1 MSKKFPINF
10 KKSNN
15 NLSIKKEDKNNV
27 DELGLSTVESKE
39 KEGYSPLNDDMKMHY
54 SNINDLI
61 NKKKLDDVKKQ
72 EKEELPKEN
81 NNNDNNN
88 TNTNTNT
95 NTNFFNNNIEKTTV
109 VSLDEIDNELDKT
122 SKKEQ
127 PFFFNNNFINKEK
140 KEDKKENSNIN
151 SVIPNNINNIPLNSV
166 NNNYQ
171 KEVDYEEGNLGFIK
185 NRKVNK
191 KLLLIIGIMF
201 FVLILGLILYSML
214 KPGTL
219 NNISLSLNDIIY
231 YGENNSF
238 KVTAIG
244 KNNLRKTKY
253 TFAVNSDIVSTKNEN
268 MIGKKVNNSL
278 FAYKL
283 GSFNI
288 EVTGTYKDVSKKVN
302 KMVTVCKRLSEENI
316 PQSQIVAYFNEE
328 SNLNINLGDDICY
341 KNITFEIED
350 TSIAEINENRVIRGK
365 TKGYTSLIIKQNSN
379 TFKIDLRVVDKS
391 TVNLVERVYLE
402 NIEDS
407 IIMNVND
414 VQILKP
420 TIIPVNATDKNI
432 NYISSDEKVVSVN
445 NKGEV
450 KALNKGNAKI
460 IIKSNDGAYTNT
472 LNVTVKGTNDTE
484 IETFSPVSVTIK
496 SNNANKNIANVNN
509 LIILNAKFDRKLS
522 FVPKVNIFNKDIEMV
537 CSSTDE
543 PTCIATIKVDNNSTK
558 GKVGFIIKDYKDIN
572 NMIGNEI
579 TTTTDSSEVIVK

>member
-10 KKSNN
+10 KNGNN
-15 NLSIKKEDKNNV
+15 NLSIKKEEKNNV
-27 DELGLSTVESKE
+27 DELGLSTLKSNE
-39 KEGYSPLNDDMKMHY
+39 KEGYSPLNDDMKTHY
-54 SNINDLI
+54 ANINDLI
-61 NKKKLDDVKKQ
+61 NNKKEDIPAVSKEV
-72 EKEELPKEN
+72 KEEVGV
-81 NNNDNNN
+81 NNDIDNSNINSNND
-88 TNTNTNT
+88 
-95 NTNFFNNNIEKTTV
+95 IEKTTV
-109 VSLDEIDNELDKT
+109 VSLDEIDNELDKIN
-122 SKKEQ
+122 KKEQ
-127 PFFFNNNFINKEK
+127 PFFFNNNFMNKNKEEEK
-140 KEDKKENSNIN
+140 KEN
-151 SVIPNNINNIPLNSV
+151 NNINNTISDNVSSMPLNNA
-166 NNNYQ
+166 NNNYP
-171 KEVDYEEGNLGFIK
+171 KEVDYEEENLGFIK
-185 NRKVNK
+185 NRKINK
-191 KLLLIIGIMF
+191 KLLLTIGIIF
-201 FVLILGLILYSML
+201 LILILGLILYSML

-219 NNISLSLNDIIY
+219 NNISLSLNDIVY

-253 TFAVNSDIVSTKNEN
+253 TFTVNNDIVSMENEN

-288 EVTGTYKDVSKKVN
+288 EVIGSYKDVSKKLN
-302 KMVTVCKRLSEENI
+302 KNITVCKRLSEESI
-316 PQSQIVAYFNEE
+316 PQSQIIAYFNEE
-328 SNLNINLGDDICY
+328 SSLNINLGDDICY

-350 TSIAEINENRVIRGK
+350 TSIAEINENRVIKGK
-365 TKGYTSLIIKQNSN
+365 TKGYTSLIIKQNNN

-407 IIMNVND
+407 IVMNVND

-432 NYISSDEKVVSVN
+432 NFSSSNEKIVSVN

-450 KALNKGNAKI
+450 KALNKGSAKI
-460 IIKSNDGAYTNT
+460 IVKSNDGAYTNT
-472 LNVTVKGTNDTE
+472 LNVIVKGSNDTE
-484 IETFSPVSVTIK
+484 IETFSPISVTIK

-558 GKVGFIIKDYKDIN
+558 GKVNFVIKDYKDIN
-572 NMIGNEI
+572 DTIGNEVN
-579 TTTTDSSEVIVK
+579 TTTDSSEVIIK

>member
-10 KKSNN
+10 KKGNN
-15 NLSIKKEDKNNV
+15 NLSIKKEEKNNV
-27 DELGLSTVESKE
+27 DELGLSTLKSNE
-39 KEGYSPLNDDMKMHY
+39 KEGYSPLNDDMKTHY
-54 SNINDLI
+54 ANINDLI
-61 NKKKLDDVKKQ
+61 NNKKEDIPAVS
-72 EKEELPKEN
+72 EEVKEEVGV
-81 NNNDNNN
+81 NNDIDNSNINSNND
-88 TNTNTNT
+88 
-95 NTNFFNNNIEKTTV
+95 IDKTTV
-109 VSLDEIDNELDKT
+109 VSLDEIDNELDKIN
-122 SKKEQ
+122 KKEQ
-127 PFFFNNNFINKEK
+127 PFFFNNNFMNKNKEEEK
-140 KEDKKENSNIN
+140 KEN
-151 SVIPNNINNIPLNSV
+151 NNINNTIFDNVSSMPLNNA
-166 NNNYQ
+166 NNNYP
-171 KEVDYEEGNLGFIK
+171 KEVDYEEENLGFIK
-185 NRKVNK
+185 NRKINK
-191 KLLLIIGIMF
+191 KLLLIIGIIF
-201 FVLILGLILYSML
+201 FILILGLILYSML

-219 NNISLSLNDIIY
+219 NNISLSLNDIVY

-253 TFAVNSDIVSTKNEN
+253 TFTVNNDIVSMKNEN

-288 EVTGTYKDVSKKVN
+288 EVIGSYKDVSKKLN
-302 KMVTVCKRLSEENI
+302 KNITVCKRLSEESI
-316 PQSQIVAYFNEE
+316 PQSQIIAYFNEE
-328 SNLNINLGDDICY
+328 SSLNINLGDDICY

-350 TSIAEINENRVIRGK
+350 TSIAEINDNRVIKGK
-365 TKGYTSLIIKQNSN
+365 TKGYTSLIIKQNNN

-391 TVNLVERVYLE
+391 TANLVERVYLE

-407 IIMNVND
+407 IVMNVND

-432 NYISSDEKVVSVN
+432 NFSSSNEKIVSVN

-450 KALNKGNAKI
+450 KALNKGSAKI
-460 IIKSNDGAYTNT
+460 IVKSNDGAYTNT
-472 LNVTVKGTNDTE
+472 LNVIVKGSNDTE

-558 GKVGFIIKDYKDIN
+558 GKVNFVIKDYKDIN
-572 NMIGNEI
+572 DTIGNEVN
-579 TTTTDSSEVIVK
+579 TTTDSSEVIIK

>member
-10 KKSNN
+10 KKGNN
-15 NLSIKKEDKNNV
+15 NLSIKKEEKNNV

-61 NKKKLDDVKKQ
+61 NNKKLDDVEKQ
-72 EKEELPKEN
+72 EKEE
-81 NNNDNNN
+81 NNNDNN
-88 TNTNTNT
+88 NTNT

-191 KLLLIIGIMF
+191 KMLLIIGIMF

-238 KVTAIG
+238 KVTSVG
-244 KNNLRKTKY
+244 KNNLSKTKY
-253 TFAVNSDIVSTKNEN
+253 TFFVDSDIVSTKNEN
-268 MIGKKVNNSL
+268 MVGKKVNNSL

-288 EVTGTYKDVSKKVN
+288 EVTGTYNDVSKKAN

-391 TVNLVERVYLE
+391 TVNLVEKVY
-402 NIEDS
+402 IEDVENN
-407 IIMNVND
+407 IVMNVND
-414 VQILKP
+414 VKTLKT

-432 NYISSDEKVVSVN
+432 TFSSSDEKIISVN

-450 KALNKGNAKI
+450 KALNKGSAKI
-460 IIKSNDGAYTNT
+460 IIKSNDNAYTST
-472 LNVTVKGTNDTE
+472 LNVFVKGTNDEE
-484 IETFSPVSVTIK
+484 IEMYSPVNVSIK
-496 SNNANKNIANVNN
+496 SSNNKNVVTVDD
-509 LIILNAKFDRKLS
+509 LIILSVKFDSKLS
-522 FVPKVNIFNKDIEMV
+522 VNPKVNVLNNDIDMV
-537 CSSTDE
+537 CSTTDT
-543 PTCIATIKVDNNSTK
+543 PICVATFKIKSDSPK
-558 GKVGFIIKDYKDIN
+558 GKINFIIKDYKDVN
-572 NMIGNEI
+572 NRIGNEI
-579 TTTTDSSEVIVK
+579 KTTTDSSEVIVK

>member
-10 KKSNN
+10 KNGNN
-15 NLSIKKEDKNNV
+15 NLSIKKEEKNNV
-27 DELGLSTVESKE
+27 DELGLSTLKSNE
-39 KEGYSPLNDDMKMHY
+39 KEGYSPLNDDMKTHY
-54 SNINDLI
+54 ANINDLI
-61 NKKKLDDVKKQ
+61 NNKKEDIPAVS
-72 EKEELPKEN
+72 EEVKEEVGV
-81 NNNDNNN
+81 NNDIDNSNINSNND
-88 TNTNTNT
+88 
-95 NTNFFNNNIEKTTV
+95 IDKTTV
-109 VSLDEIDNELDKT
+109 VSLDEIDNELDKIN
-122 SKKEQ
+122 KKGQ
-127 PFFFNNNFINKEK
+127 PFFFNNNFMNKNKEEEK
-140 KEDKKENSNIN
+140 KEN
-151 SVIPNNINNIPLNSV
+151 NNINNTISDNVSSMPLNNA
-166 NNNYQ
+166 NNNYP
-171 KEVDYEEGNLGFIK
+171 KEVDYEEENLGFIK
-185 NRKVNK
+185 NRKINK
-191 KLLLIIGIMF
+191 KLLLIIGIIF
-201 FVLILGLILYSML
+201 FILILGLILYSML

-219 NNISLSLNDIIY
+219 NNISLSLNDIVY

-253 TFAVNSDIVSTKNEN
+253 TFTVNNDIVSMKNEN

-288 EVTGTYKDVSKKVN
+288 EVIGSYKDVSKKLN
-302 KMVTVCKRLSEENI
+302 KNITVCKRLSEESI
-316 PQSQIVAYFNEE
+316 PQSQIIAYFNEE
-328 SNLNINLGDDICY
+328 SSLNINLGDDICY

-350 TSIAEINENRVIRGK
+350 TSIAEINENRVIKGK
-365 TKGYTSLIIKQNSN
+365 TKGYTSLIIKQNNN

-391 TVNLVERVYLE
+391 TANLVERVYLE

-407 IIMNVND
+407 IVMNVND

-432 NYISSDEKVVSVN
+432 NFSSSNEKIVSVN

-450 KALNKGNAKI
+450 KALNKGSAKI
-460 IIKSNDGAYTNT
+460 IVKSNDGAYTNT
-472 LNVTVKGTNDTE
+472 LNVIVKGSNDTE

-558 GKVGFIIKDYKDIN
+558 GKVNFVIKDYKDIN
-572 NMIGNEI
+572 DTIGNEVN
-579 TTTTDSSEVIVK
+579 TTTDSSEVIIK

>member
-10 KKSNN
+10 KKGNN
-15 NLSIKKEDKNNV
+15 NLSIKKEEKNNV
-27 DELGLSTVESKE
+27 DELGLSTLKSNE
-39 KEGYSPLNDDMKMHY
+39 KEGYSPLNDDMKTHY
-54 SNINDLI
+54 ANINDLI
-61 NKKKLDDVKKQ
+61 NNKKEDIPAVSKEV
-72 EKEELPKEN
+72 KEEVGV
-81 NNNDNNN
+81 NNDIDNSNINSNND
-88 TNTNTNT
+88 
-95 NTNFFNNNIEKTTV
+95 IDKTTV
-109 VSLDEIDNELDKT
+109 VSLDEIDNELDKIN
-122 SKKEQ
+122 KKEQ
-127 PFFFNNNFINKEK
+127 PFFFNNNFMNKNKEEEK
-140 KEDKKENSNIN
+140 KEN
-151 SVIPNNINNIPLNSV
+151 NNINNTISDNVSSMPLNNA
-166 NNNYQ
+166 NNNYP
-171 KEVDYEEGNLGFIK
+171 KEVDYEEENLGFIK
-185 NRKVNK
+185 NRKINK
-191 KLLLIIGIMF
+191 KLLLTIGIIF
-201 FVLILGLILYSML
+201 LILILGLILYSML

-219 NNISLSLNDIIY
+219 NNISLSLNDIVY

-253 TFAVNSDIVSTKNEN
+253 TFTVNNDIVSMKNEN

-288 EVTGTYKDVSKKVN
+288 EVIGSYKDVSKKLN
-302 KMVTVCKRLSEENI
+302 KNITVCKRLSEESI
-316 PQSQIVAYFNEE
+316 PQSQIIAYFNEE
-328 SNLNINLGDDICY
+328 SSLNINLGDDICY

-350 TSIAEINENRVIRGK
+350 TSIAEINENRVIKGK
-365 TKGYTSLIIKQNSN
+365 TKGYTSLIIKQNNN

-391 TVNLVERVYLE
+391 TANLVERVYLE

-407 IIMNVND
+407 IVMNVND

-420 TIIPVNATDKNI
+420 TIIPINATDKNI
-432 NYISSDEKVVSVN
+432 NFSSSNEKIVSVN

-450 KALNKGNAKI
+450 KALNKGSAKI
-460 IIKSNDGAYTNT
+460 IVKSNDGAYTNT
-472 LNVTVKGTNDTE
+472 LNVIVKGSNDTE

-509 LIILNAKFDRKLS
+509 LIILNVKFDRKLS

-558 GKVGFIIKDYKDIN
+558 GKVNFVIKDYKDIN
-572 NMIGNEI
+572 DTIGNEVN
-579 TTTTDSSEVIVK
+579 TTTDSSEVIIK

>member
-10 KKSNN
+10 KNGNN
-15 NLSIKKEDKNNV
+15 NLSIKKEEKNNV
-27 DELGLSTVESKE
+27 DELGLSTLKSNE
-39 KEGYSPLNDDMKMHY
+39 KEGYSPLNDDMKTHY
-54 SNINDLI
+54 ANINDLI
-61 NKKKLDDVKKQ
+61 NNKKEDIPAVS
-72 EKEELPKEN
+72 EEVKEEVGV
-81 NNNDNNN
+81 NNDIDNSNINSNND
-88 TNTNTNT
+88 
-95 NTNFFNNNIEKTTV
+95 IDKTTV
-109 VSLDEIDNELDKT
+109 VSLDEIDNELDKIN
-122 SKKEQ
+122 KKEQ
-127 PFFFNNNFINKEK
+127 PFFFNNNFMNKNKEEEK
-140 KEDKKENSNIN
+140 KEN
-151 SVIPNNINNIPLNSV
+151 NNINNTISDNVSSMPLNNA
-166 NNNYQ
+166 NNNYP
-171 KEVDYEEGNLGFIK
+171 KEVDYEEENLGFIK
-185 NRKVNK
+185 NRKINK
-191 KLLLIIGIMF
+191 KLLLIIGIIF
-201 FVLILGLILYSML
+201 FILILGLILYSML

-219 NNISLSLNDIIY
+219 NNISLSLNDIVY

-253 TFAVNSDIVSTKNEN
+253 TFTVNSDIVSMKNEN

-278 FAYKL
+278 YAYKL

-288 EVTGTYKDVSKKVN
+288 EVIGSYKDVSKKLN
-302 KMVTVCKRLSEENI
+302 KNITVCKRLSEESI
-316 PQSQIVAYFNEE
+316 PQSQIIAYFNEE
-328 SNLNINLGDDICY
+328 SSLNINLGDDICY

-350 TSIAEINENRVIRGK
+350 TSIAEINENRVIKGK
-365 TKGYTSLIIKQNSN
+365 TKGYTSLIIKQNNN

-407 IIMNVND
+407 IVMNVND

-432 NYISSDEKVVSVN
+432 NFSSSNEKIVSVN

-450 KALNKGNAKI
+450 KALNKGSAKI
-460 IIKSNDGAYTNT
+460 IVKSNDGAYTNT
-472 LNVTVKGTNDTE
+472 LNVIVKGSNDTE

-509 LIILNAKFDRKLS
+509 LIILNVKFDRKLS

-558 GKVGFIIKDYKDIN
+558 GKVNFVIKDYKDIN
-572 NMIGNEI
+572 DTIGNEVN
-579 TTTTDSSEVIVK
+579 TTTDSSEVIIK

>member
-10 KKSNN
+10 KKGNN
-15 NLSIKKEDKNNV
+15 NLSIKKEEKNNV
-27 DELGLSTVESKE
+27 DELGLSTLKSNE
-39 KEGYSPLNDDMKMHY
+39 KEGYSPLNDDMKTHY
-54 SNINDLI
+54 ANINDLI
-61 NKKKLDDVKKQ
+61 NNKKEDIPAVS
-72 EKEELPKEN
+72 EEVKEEVGV
-81 NNNDNNN
+81 NNDIDNSNINSNND
-88 TNTNTNT
+88 
-95 NTNFFNNNIEKTTV
+95 IDKTTV
-109 VSLDEIDNELDKT
+109 VSLDEIDNELDKIN
-122 SKKEQ
+122 KKGQ
-127 PFFFNNNFINKEK
+127 PFFFNNNFINKNKEEEK
-140 KEDKKENSNIN
+140 KEN
-151 SVIPNNINNIPLNSV
+151 NNINNTISDNVSSMPLNNA
-166 NNNYQ
+166 NNNYP
-171 KEVDYEEGNLGFIK
+171 KEVDYEEENLGFIK
-185 NRKVNK
+185 NRKINK
-191 KLLLIIGIMF
+191 KLLLIIGIIF
-201 FVLILGLILYSML
+201 FILILGLILYSML

-219 NNISLSLNDIIY
+219 NNISLSLNDIVY

-253 TFAVNSDIVSTKNEN
+253 TFTVNNDIVSMKNEN

-288 EVTGTYKDVSKKVN
+288 EVIGSYKDVSKKLN
-302 KMVTVCKRLSEENI
+302 KNITVCKRLSEESI
-316 PQSQIVAYFNEE
+316 PQSQIIAYFNEE
-328 SNLNINLGDDICY
+328 SSLNINLGDDICY

-350 TSIAEINENRVIRGK
+350 TSIAEINENRVIKGK
-365 TKGYTSLIIKQNSN
+365 TKGYTSLIIKQNNN

-391 TVNLVERVYLE
+391 NIKFVEKIY
-402 NIEDS
+402 IEDVENN
-407 IIMNVND
+407 IVMNVND
-414 VQILKP
+414 VKTLKP

-432 NYISSDEKVVSVN
+432 NFSSSNEKIVSVN

-450 KALNKGNAKI
+450 KALNKGSAKI
-460 IIKSNDGAYTNT
+460 IVKSNDGAYTNT
-472 LNVTVKGTNDTE
+472 LNVIVKGSNDTE

-558 GKVGFIIKDYKDIN
+558 GKVNFVIKDYKDIN
-572 NMIGNEI
+572 DTIGNEVN
-579 TTTTDSSEVIVK
+579 TTTDSSEVIIK

>member
-10 KKSNN
+10 KKGNN
-15 NLSIKKEDKNNV
+15 NLSKKKEEKNNV
-27 DELGLSTVESKE
+27 DELGLSTLKSNE
-39 KEGYSPLNDDMKMHY
+39 KEGYSPLNDDMKTHY
-54 SNINDLI
+54 ANINDLI
-61 NKKKLDDVKKQ
+61 NNKKEDIPAVS
-72 EKEELPKEN
+72 EEVKEEVGV
-81 NNNDNNN
+81 NNDIDNSNINSNND
-88 TNTNTNT
+88 
-95 NTNFFNNNIEKTTV
+95 IDKTTV
-109 VSLDEIDNELDKT
+109 VSLDEIDNELDKIN
-122 SKKEQ
+122 KKEQ
-127 PFFFNNNFINKEK
+127 PFFFNNNFMNKNKEEEK
-140 KEDKKENSNIN
+140 KEN
-151 SVIPNNINNIPLNSV
+151 NNINNTISDNVSSMPLNNA
-166 NNNYQ
+166 NNNYP
-171 KEVDYEEGNLGFIK
+171 KEVDYEEENLGFIK
-185 NRKVNK
+185 NRKINK
-191 KLLLIIGIMF
+191 KLLLIIGIIF
-201 FVLILGLILYSML
+201 FILILGLILYSML

-219 NNISLSLNDIIY
+219 NNISLSLNDIVY

-253 TFAVNSDIVSTKNEN
+253 TFTVNNDIVSMKNEN

-278 FAYKL
+278 YAYKL

-288 EVTGTYKDVSKKVN
+288 EVIGSYKDVSKKLN
-302 KMVTVCKRLSEENI
+302 KNITVCKRLSEESI
-316 PQSQIVAYFNEE
+316 PQSQIIAYFNEE
-328 SNLNINLGDDICY
+328 SSLNINLGDDICY

-350 TSIAEINENRVIRGK
+350 TSIAEINENRVIKGK
-365 TKGYTSLIIKQNSN
+365 TKGYTSLIIKQNNN

-407 IIMNVND
+407 IVMNVND

-432 NYISSDEKVVSVN
+432 NFSSSNEKIVSVN

-450 KALNKGNAKI
+450 KALNKGSAKI
-460 IIKSNDGAYTNT
+460 IVKSNDGAYTNT
-472 LNVTVKGTNDTE
+472 LNVIVKGSNDTE

-558 GKVGFIIKDYKDIN
+558 GKVNFVIKDYKDIN
-572 NMIGNEI
+572 DTIGNEVN
-579 TTTTDSSEVIVK
+579 TTTDSSEVIIK

>member
-10 KKSNN
+10 KKGNN
-15 NLSIKKEDKNNV
+15 NLSIKKEEKNNV
-27 DELGLSTVESKE
+27 DELGLSTLKSNE
-39 KEGYSPLNDDMKMHY
+39 KEGYSPLNDDMKTHY
-54 SNINDLI
+54 ANINDLI
-61 NKKKLDDVKKQ
+61 NNKKEDIPAVS
-72 EKEELPKEN
+72 EEVKEEVGV
-81 NNNDNNN
+81 NNDIDNSNINSNND
-88 TNTNTNT
+88 
-95 NTNFFNNNIEKTTV
+95 IEKTTV
-109 VSLDEIDNELDKT
+109 VSLDEIDNELDKIN
-122 SKKEQ
+122 KKEQ
-127 PFFFNNNFINKEK
+127 PFFFNNNFMNKNKEEEK
-140 KEDKKENSNIN
+140 KEN
-151 SVIPNNINNIPLNSV
+151 NNINNTISDNVSSMPLNNA
-166 NNNYQ
+166 NNNYP
-171 KEVDYEEGNLGFIK
+171 KEVDYEEENLGFIK
-185 NRKVNK
+185 NRKINK
-191 KLLLIIGIMF
+191 KLLLIIGIIF
-201 FVLILGLILYSML
+201 FILILGLILYSML

-219 NNISLSLNDIIY
+219 NNISLSLNDIVY

-253 TFAVNSDIVSTKNEN
+253 TFTVNNDIVSMKNEN

-288 EVTGTYKDVSKKVN
+288 EVIGSYKDVSKKLN
-302 KMVTVCKRLSEENI
+302 KNITVCKRLIEESI
-316 PQSQIVAYFNEE
+316 PQSQIIAYFNEE
-328 SNLNINLGDDICY
+328 SSLNINLGDDICY

-350 TSIAEINENRVIRGK
+350 TSIAEINENRVIKGK
-365 TKGYTSLIIKQNSN
+365 TKGYTSLIIKQNNN

-407 IIMNVND
+407 IVMNVND

-432 NYISSDEKVVSVN
+432 NFSSSNEKIVSVN

-450 KALNKGNAKI
+450 KALNKGSAKI
-460 IIKSNDGAYTNT
+460 IVKSNDGAYTNT
-472 LNVTVKGTNDTE
+472 LNVIVKGSNDTE

-496 SNNANKNIANVNN
+496 SNNVNKNIANVNN

-558 GKVGFIIKDYKDIN
+558 GKVNFVIKDYKDIN
-572 NMIGNEI
+572 DTIGNEVN
-579 TTTTDSSEVIVK
+579 TTTDSSEVIIK

>member
-10 KKSNN
+10 KKGNN
-15 NLSIKKEDKNNV
+15 NLSIKKEEKNNV
-27 DELGLSTVESKE
+27 DELGLSTLKSNE
-39 KEGYSPLNDDMKMHY
+39 KEGYSPLNDDMKTHY
-54 SNINDLI
+54 ANINDLI
-61 NKKKLDDVKKQ
+61 NNKKEDIPAVS
-72 EKEELPKEN
+72 EEVKEEVGV
-81 NNNDNNN
+81 NNDIDNSNINSNND
-88 TNTNTNT
+88 
-95 NTNFFNNNIEKTTV
+95 IEKTTV
-109 VSLDEIDNELDKT
+109 VSLDEIDNELDKIN
-122 SKKEQ
+122 KKEQ
-127 PFFFNNNFINKEK
+127 PFFFNNNFMNKNKEEEK
-140 KEDKKENSNIN
+140 KEN
-151 SVIPNNINNIPLNSV
+151 NNINNTISDNVSSMPLNNA
-166 NNNYQ
+166 NNNYP
-171 KEVDYEEGNLGFIK
+171 KEVDYEEENLGFIK
-185 NRKVNK
+185 NRKINK
-191 KLLLIIGIMF
+191 KLLLIIGIIF
-201 FVLILGLILYSML
+201 LILILGLILYSML

-219 NNISLSLNDIIY
+219 NNISLSLNDIVY

-253 TFAVNSDIVSTKNEN
+253 TFTVNNDIVSMKNEN

-288 EVTGTYKDVSKKVN
+288 EVIGSYKDVSKKLN
-302 KMVTVCKRLSEENI
+302 KNITVCKRLSEESI
-316 PQSQIVAYFNEE
+316 PQSQIIAYFNEE
-328 SNLNINLGDDICY
+328 SSLNINLGDDICY

-350 TSIAEINENRVIRGK
+350 TSIAEINENRVIKGK
-365 TKGYTSLIIKQNSN
+365 TKGYTSLIIKQNNN

-407 IIMNVND
+407 IVMNVND

-432 NYISSDEKVVSVN
+432 NFSSSNEKIVSVN

-450 KALNKGNAKI
+450 KALNKGSAKI
-460 IIKSNDGAYTNT
+460 IVKSNDGAYTNT

-558 GKVGFIIKDYKDIN
+558 GKVGFVIKDYKDIN
-572 NMIGNEI
+572 NMIGNEVN
-579 TTTTDSSEVIVK
+579 TTTDNSEVIIK

>member
-10 KKSNN
+10 KKGNN
-15 NLSIKKEDKNNV
+15 NLSIKKEEKNNV
-27 DELGLSTVESKE
+27 DELGLSTLKSNE
-39 KEGYSPLNDDMKMHY
+39 KEGYSPLNDDMKTHY
-54 SNINDLI
+54 ANINDLI
-61 NKKKLDDVKKQ
+61 NNKKEDIPAVS
-72 EKEELPKEN
+72 EEVKEEVGV
-81 NNNDNNN
+81 NNDIDNSNINSNND
-88 TNTNTNT
+88 
-95 NTNFFNNNIEKTTV
+95 IDKTTV
-109 VSLDEIDNELDKT
+109 VSLDEIDNELDKIN
-122 SKKEQ
+122 KKEQ
-127 PFFFNNNFINKEK
+127 PFFFNNNFMNKNKEEEK
-140 KEDKKENSNIN
+140 KEN
-151 SVIPNNINNIPLNSV
+151 NNINNTISDNVSSMPLNNA
-166 NNNYQ
+166 NNNYP
-171 KEVDYEEGNLGFIK
+171 KEVDYEEENLGFIK
-185 NRKVNK
+185 NRKINK
-191 KLLLIIGIMF
+191 KLLLIIGIIF
-201 FVLILGLILYSML
+201 FILILGLILYSML

-219 NNISLSLNDIIY
+219 NNISMSLDDIIY

-253 TFAVNSDIVSTKNEN
+253 TFTVNSDIVSIKNES
-268 MIGKKVNNSL
+268 MVGKKVNNSIY
-278 FAYKL
+278 AYKL

-288 EVTGTYKDVSKKVN
+288 EVTGSYKDVNKKLN
-302 KMVTVCKRLSEENI
+302 KNITVCKRLSEENL
-316 PQSQIVAYFNEE
+316 PQKQVIAYFNEE
-328 SNLNINLGDDICY
+328 SSLNINLGDDICY

-350 TSIAEINENRVIRGK
+350 TSIAEINENRVIKGK
-365 TKGYTSLIIKQNSN
+365 TKGYTSLIIKQNNN

-407 IIMNVND
+407 IVMNVND

-432 NYISSDEKVVSVN
+432 NFSSSNEKIVSVN

-450 KALNKGNAKI
+450 KALNKGSAKI
-460 IIKSNDGAYTNT
+460 IVKSNDGAYTNT
-472 LNVTVKGTNDTE
+472 LNVIVKGSNDTE

-558 GKVGFIIKDYKDIN
+558 GKVNFVIKDYKDIN
-572 NMIGNEI
+572 DTIGNEVK
-579 TTTTDSSEVIVK
+579 TTTDSSEVIVK

>member
-10 KKSNN
+10 KNGNN
-15 NLSIKKEDKNNV
+15 NLSIKKEEKNNV
-27 DELGLSTVESKE
+27 DELGLSTLKSNE
-39 KEGYSPLNDDMKMHY
+39 KEGYSPLNDDMKTHY
-54 SNINDLI
+54 ANINDLI
-61 NKKKLDDVKKQ
+61 NNKKEDIPAVS
-72 EKEELPKEN
+72 EEVKEEVGV
-81 NNNDNNN
+81 NNDIDNSNINSNND
-88 TNTNTNT
+88 
-95 NTNFFNNNIEKTTV
+95 IDKTTV
-109 VSLDEIDNELDKT
+109 VSLDEIDNELDKIN
-122 SKKEQ
+122 KKEQ
-127 PFFFNNNFINKEK
+127 PFFFNNNFMNKNKEEEK
-140 KEDKKENSNIN
+140 KEN
-151 SVIPNNINNIPLNSV
+151 NNINNTISDNVSSMPLNNA
-166 NNNYQ
+166 NNNYP
-171 KEVDYEEGNLGFIK
+171 KEVDYEEENLGFIK
-185 NRKVNK
+185 NRKINK
-191 KLLLIIGIMF
+191 KLLLIIGIIF
-201 FVLILGLILYSML
+201 FILILGLILYSML

-219 NNISLSLNDIIY
+219 NNISLSLNDIVY

-253 TFAVNSDIVSTKNEN
+253 MFTVNNDIVSMKNEN

-288 EVTGTYKDVSKKVN
+288 EVIGSYKDVSKKLN
-302 KMVTVCKRLSEENI
+302 KNITVCKRLSEESI
-316 PQSQIVAYFNEE
+316 PQSQIIAYFNEE
-328 SNLNINLGDDICY
+328 SSLNINLGDDICY

-350 TSIAEINENRVIRGK
+350 TSIAEINDNRVIKGK
-365 TKGYTSLIIKQNSN
+365 TKGYTSLIIKQNNN

-391 TVNLVERVYLE
+391 TANLVERVYLE

-407 IIMNVND
+407 IVMNVND

-432 NYISSDEKVVSVN
+432 NFSSSNEKIVSVN

-450 KALNKGNAKI
+450 KALNKGSAKI
-460 IIKSNDGAYTNT
+460 IVKSNDGAYTNT
-472 LNVTVKGTNDTE
+472 LNVIVKGSNDTE

-558 GKVGFIIKDYKDIN
+558 GKVNFVIKDYKDIN
-572 NMIGNEI
+572 DTIGNEVN
-579 TTTTDSSEVIVK
+579 TTTDSSEVIIK

>member
-10 KKSNN
+10 KNGNN
-15 NLSIKKEDKNNV
+15 NLSIKKEEKNNV
-27 DELGLSTVESKE
+27 DELGLSTLKSNE
-39 KEGYSPLNDDMKMHY
+39 KEGYSPLNDDMKSHY
-54 SNINDLI
+54 ANINDLI
-61 NKKKLDDVKKQ
+61 NNKKEDIPAVS
-72 EKEELPKEN
+72 EEVKEEVGV
-81 NNNDNNN
+81 NNDIDNSNINSNND
-88 TNTNTNT
+88 
-95 NTNFFNNNIEKTTV
+95 IDKTTV
-109 VSLDEIDNELDKT
+109 VSLDEIDNELDKIN
-122 SKKEQ
+122 KKGQ
-127 PFFFNNNFINKEK
+127 PFFFNNNFINKNKEEEK
-140 KEDKKENSNIN
+140 KEN
-151 SVIPNNINNIPLNSV
+151 NNINNTISDNVSSMPLNNA
-166 NNNYQ
+166 NNNYP
-171 KEVDYEEGNLGFIK
+171 KEVDYEEENLGFIK
-185 NRKVNK
+185 NRKINK
-191 KLLLIIGIMF
+191 KLLLIIGIIF
-201 FVLILGLILYSML
+201 FILILGLILYSML

-219 NNISLSLNDIIY
+219 NNISLSLNDIVY

-253 TFAVNSDIVSTKNEN
+253 TFTVNNDIVSMKNEN

-288 EVTGTYKDVSKKVN
+288 EVIGSYKDVSKKLN
-302 KMVTVCKRLSEENI
+302 KNITVCKRLSEESI
-316 PQSQIVAYFNEE
+316 PQSQIIAYFNEE
-328 SNLNINLGDDICY
+328 SSLNINLGDDICY

-350 TSIAEINENRVIRGK
+350 TSIAEINENRVIKGK
-365 TKGYTSLIIKQNSN
+365 TKGYTSLIIKQNNN

-407 IIMNVND
+407 IVMNVND

-432 NYISSDEKVVSVN
+432 NFSSSNEKIVSVN

-450 KALNKGNAKI
+450 KALNKGSAKI
-460 IIKSNDGAYTNT
+460 IVKSNDGAYTNT
-472 LNVTVKGTNDTE
+472 LNVIVKGSNDTE

-558 GKVGFIIKDYKDIN
+558 GKVNFVIKDYKDIN
-572 NMIGNEI
+572 DTIGNEVN
-579 TTTTDSSEVIVK
+579 TTTDSSEVIIK

>member
-10 KKSNN
+10 KKGNN
-15 NLSIKKEDKNNV
+15 NLSIKKEEKNNV
-27 DELGLSTVESKE
+27 DELGLSTLKSNE
-39 KEGYSPLNDDMKMHY
+39 KEGYSPLNDDMKTHY
-54 SNINDLI
+54 ANINDLI
-61 NKKKLDDVKKQ
+61 NNKKEDIPAVS
-72 EKEELPKEN
+72 EEVKEEVGV
-81 NNNDNNN
+81 NNDIDNSNINSNND
-88 TNTNTNT
+88 
-95 NTNFFNNNIEKTTV
+95 IEKTTV
-109 VSLDEIDNELDKT
+109 VSLDEIDNELDKIN
-122 SKKEQ
+122 KKEQ
-127 PFFFNNNFINKEK
+127 PFFFNNNFMNKNKEEEK
-140 KEDKKENSNIN
+140 KEN
-151 SVIPNNINNIPLNSV
+151 NNINNTISDNVSSMPLNNA
-166 NNNYQ
+166 NNNYP
-171 KEVDYEEGNLGFIK
+171 KEVDYEEENLGFIK
-185 NRKVNK
+185 NRKINK
-191 KLLLIIGIMF
+191 KLLLIIGIIF
-201 FVLILGLILYSML
+201 FILILGLILYSML

-219 NNISLSLNDIIY
+219 NNISLSLNDIVY

-253 TFAVNSDIVSTKNEN
+253 TFTVNNDIVSMKNEN

-288 EVTGTYKDVSKKVN
+288 EVIGSYKDVSKKLN
-302 KMVTVCKRLSEENI
+302 KNITVCKRLSEESI
-316 PQSQIVAYFNEE
+316 PQSQIIAYFNEE
-328 SNLNINLGDDICY
+328 SSLNINLGDDICY

-350 TSIAEINENRVIRGK
+350 TSIAEINENRVIKGK
-365 TKGYTSLIIKQNSN
+365 TKGYTSLIIKQNNN

-407 IIMNVND
+407 IVMNVND

-432 NYISSDEKVVSVN
+432 NFSSSNEKIVSVN

-450 KALNKGNAKI
+450 KALNKGSAKI
-460 IIKSNDGAYTNT
+460 IVKSNDGAYTNT
-472 LNVTVKGTNDTE
+472 LNVIVKGSNDTE

-558 GKVGFIIKDYKDIN
+558 GKVNFVIKDYKDIN
-572 NMIGNEI
+572 DTIGNEVK
-579 TTTTDSSEVIVK
+579 TTTDSSEVIVK

>member
-15 NLSIKKEDKNNV
+15 NLSIKKEEKNNV

-61 NKKKLDDVKKQ
+61 NNKKLDDVEKQ
-72 EKEELPKEN
+72 EKEE
-81 NNNDNNN
+81 NNNDNN
-88 TNTNTNT
+88 NT

-109 VSLDEIDNELDKT
+109 VSLDEIDNKLDKT

-191 KLLLIIGIMF
+191 KMLLIIGIMF

-238 KVTAIG
+238 KVTSVG
-244 KNNLRKTKY
+244 KNNLSKTKY
-253 TFAVNSDIVSTKNEN
+253 TFFVDSDIVSTKNEN
-268 MIGKKVNNSL
+268 MVGKKVNNSL

-288 EVTGTYKDVSKKVN
+288 EVTGTYNDVSKKAN
-302 KMVTVCKRLSEENI
+302 KMVTVCKRLSEENL
-316 PQSQIVAYFNEE
+316 PQEQVIAYFNGE
-328 SNLNINLGDDICY
+328 SKLNIDLGEDICY

-350 TSIAEINENRVIRGK
+350 KSIAEIDENRVLKGK
-365 TKGYTSLIIKQNSN
+365 TKGYTSLIIKQNN
-379 TFKIDLRVVDKS
+379 NVFKKEVRVVDKS
-391 TVNLVERVYLE
+391 NANLVEKVY
-402 NIEDS
+402 IEDVENN
-407 IIMNVND
+407 IVMNVND
-414 VQILKP
+414 VKTLKT

-432 NYISSDEKVVSVN
+432 NFSSSDEKIISVN
-445 NKGEV
+445 NKGKV
-450 KALNKGNAKI
+450 KALNKGSAKI
-460 IIKSNDGAYTNT
+460 IIKSNDNAYTST
-472 LNVTVKGTNDTE
+472 LNVFVKGTNDEE
-484 IETFSPVSVTIK
+484 IEMYSPVNVSIK
-496 SNNANKNIANVNN
+496 SSNNKNVVTVDD
-509 LIILNAKFDRKLS
+509 LIILSVKFDSKLS
-522 FVPKVNIFNKDIEMV
+522 VNPKVNVLNNDIDMV
-537 CSSTDE
+537 CSTTDT
-543 PTCIATIKVDNNSTK
+543 PICVATFKIKSDSPK
-558 GKVGFIIKDYKDIN
+558 GKINFIIKDYKDVN
-572 NMIGNEI
+572 NRIGNEI
-579 TTTTDSSEVIVK
+579 KTTTDSSEVIVK

>member
-10 KKSNN
+10 KNGNN
-15 NLSIKKEDKNNV
+15 NLSIKKEEKNNV
-27 DELGLSTVESKE
+27 DELGLSTLKSNE
-39 KEGYSPLNDDMKMHY
+39 KEGYSPLNDDMKTHY
-54 SNINDLI
+54 ANINDLI
-61 NKKKLDDVKKQ
+61 NNKKEDIPAVS
-72 EKEELPKEN
+72 EEVKEEVGV
-81 NNNDNNN
+81 NNDIDNSNINSNND
-88 TNTNTNT
+88 
-95 NTNFFNNNIEKTTV
+95 IDKTTV
-109 VSLDEIDNELDKT
+109 VSLDEIDNELDKIN
-122 SKKEQ
+122 KKGQ
-127 PFFFNNNFINKEK
+127 PFFFNNNFINKNKEEEK
-140 KEDKKENSNIN
+140 KEN
-151 SVIPNNINNIPLNSV
+151 NNINNTISDNVSSMPLNNA
-166 NNNYQ
+166 NNNYP
-171 KEVDYEEGNLGFIK
+171 KEVDYEEENLGFIK
-185 NRKVNK
+185 NRKINK
-191 KLLLIIGIMF
+191 KLLLIIGIIF
-201 FVLILGLILYSML
+201 FILILGLILYSML

-219 NNISLSLNDIIY
+219 NNISLSLNDIVY

-238 KVTAIG
+238 KVIAIG

-253 TFAVNSDIVSTKNEN
+253 TFTVNNDIVSMKNEN

-278 FAYKL
+278 YAYKL

-288 EVTGTYKDVSKKVN
+288 EVIGSYKDVSKKLN
-302 KMVTVCKRLSEENI
+302 KNITVCKRLSEESI
-316 PQSQIVAYFNEE
+316 PQSQIIAYFNEE
-328 SNLNINLGDDICY
+328 SSLNINLGDDICY

-350 TSIAEINENRVIRGK
+350 TSIAEINENRVIKGK
-365 TKGYTSLIIKQNSN
+365 TKGYTSLIIKQNNN

-407 IIMNVND
+407 IVMNVND

-432 NYISSDEKVVSVN
+432 NFSSSNEKIVSVN

-450 KALNKGNAKI
+450 KALNKGSAKI
-460 IIKSNDGAYTNT
+460 IVKSNDGAYTNT
-472 LNVTVKGTNDTE
+472 LNVIVKGSNDTE

-558 GKVGFIIKDYKDIN
+558 GKVNFVIKDYKDIN
-572 NMIGNEI
+572 DTIGNEVN
-579 TTTTDSSEVIVK
+579 TTTDSSEVIIK

>member
-10 KKSNN
+10 KKGNN
-15 NLSIKKEDKNNV
+15 NLSIKKEEKNNV
-27 DELGLSTVESKE
+27 DELGFSTLKSNE
-39 KEGYSPLNDDMKMHY
+39 KEGYSPLNDDMKTHY
-54 SNINDLI
+54 ANINDLI
-61 NKKKLDDVKKQ
+61 NNKKEDIPAVS
-72 EKEELPKEN
+72 EEVKEEVGF
-81 NNNDNNN
+81 NNDIDNSNINSNND
-88 TNTNTNT
+88 
-95 NTNFFNNNIEKTTV
+95 IDKTTV
-109 VSLDEIDNELDKT
+109 VSLDEIDNELDKIN
-122 SKKEQ
+122 KKEQ
-127 PFFFNNNFINKEK
+127 PFFFNNNFMNKNKEEEK
-140 KEDKKENSNIN
+140 KEN
-151 SVIPNNINNIPLNSV
+151 NNINNTISDNVSSMPLNNA
-166 NNNYQ
+166 NNNYP
-171 KEVDYEEGNLGFIK
+171 KEVDYEEENLGFIK
-185 NRKVNK
+185 NRKINK
-191 KLLLIIGIMF
+191 KLLLIIGIIF
-201 FVLILGLILYSML
+201 FILILGLILYSML

-219 NNISLSLNDIIY
+219 NNISLSLNDIVY

-253 TFAVNSDIVSTKNEN
+253 TFTVNNDIVSMKNEN

-288 EVTGTYKDVSKKVN
+288 EVIGSYKDVSKKLN
-302 KMVTVCKRLSEENI
+302 KNITVCKRLSEESI
-316 PQSQIVAYFNEE
+316 PQSQIIAYFNEE
-328 SNLNINLGDDICY
+328 SSLNINLGDDICY

-350 TSIAEINENRVIRGK
+350 TSIAEINDNRVIKGK
-365 TKGYTSLIIKQNSN
+365 TKGYTSLIIKQNNN

-391 TVNLVERVYLE
+391 TANLVERVYLE

-407 IIMNVND
+407 IVMNVND

-432 NYISSDEKVVSVN
+432 NFSSSNEKIVSVN

-450 KALNKGNAKI
+450 KALNKGSAKI
-460 IIKSNDGAYTNT
+460 IVKSNDGAYTNT
-472 LNVTVKGTNDTE
+472 LNVIVKGSNDTE

-558 GKVGFIIKDYKDIN
+558 GKVNFVIKDYKDIN
-572 NMIGNEI
+572 DTIGNEVN
-579 TTTTDSSEVIVK
+579 TTTDSSEVIIK

>member
-10 KKSNN
+10 KKGNN
-15 NLSIKKEDKNNV
+15 NLSIKKEEKNNV
-27 DELGLSTVESKE
+27 DELGLSTLKSNE
-39 KEGYSPLNDDMKMHY
+39 KEGYSPLNDDMKTHY
-54 SNINDLI
+54 ANINDLI
-61 NKKKLDDVKKQ
+61 NNKKEDIPAVS
-72 EKEELPKEN
+72 EEVKEEVGV
-81 NNNDNNN
+81 NNDIDNSNINSNND
-88 TNTNTNT
+88 
-95 NTNFFNNNIEKTTV
+95 IDKTTV
-109 VSLDEIDNELDKT
+109 VSLDEIDNELDKIN
-122 SKKEQ
+122 KKEQ
-127 PFFFNNNFINKEK
+127 PFFFNNNFMNKNKEEEK
-140 KEDKKENSNIN
+140 KEN
-151 SVIPNNINNIPLNSV
+151 NNINNTISDNVSSMPLNNA
-166 NNNYQ
+166 NNNYP
-171 KEVDYEEGNLGFIK
+171 KEVDYEEENLGFIK
-185 NRKVNK
+185 NRKINK
-191 KLLLIIGIMF
+191 KLLLIIGIIF
-201 FVLILGLILYSML
+201 FILILGLILYSML

-219 NNISLSLNDIIY
+219 NNISLSLNDIVY

-253 TFAVNSDIVSTKNEN
+253 TFTVNNDIVSMKNEN

-288 EVTGTYKDVSKKVN
+288 EVIGSYKDVSKKLN
-302 KMVTVCKRLSEENI
+302 KNITVCKRLSEESI
-316 PQSQIVAYFNEE
+316 PQSQIIAYFNEE
-328 SNLNINLGDDICY
+328 SSLNINLGDDICY

-350 TSIAEINENRVIRGK
+350 TSIAEINENRVIKGK
-365 TKGYTSLIIKQNSN
+365 TKGYTSLIIKQNNN

-391 TVNLVERVYLE
+391 TANLVERVYLE

-407 IIMNVND
+407 IVMNVND

-432 NYISSDEKVVSVN
+432 NFSSSNEKIVSVN

-450 KALNKGNAKI
+450 KALNKGSAKI
-460 IIKSNDGAYTNT
+460 IVKSNDGAYTNT
-472 LNVTVKGTNDTE
+472 LNVIVKGSNDTE

-558 GKVGFIIKDYKDIN
+558 GKVNFVIKDYKDIN
-572 NMIGNEI
+572 DTIGNEVN
-579 TTTTDSSEVIVK
+579 TTTDSSEVIIK

>member
-10 KKSNN
+10 KKGNN
-15 NLSIKKEDKNNV
+15 NLSIKKEEKNNV
-27 DELGLSTVESKE
+27 DELGLSTLKSNE
-39 KEGYSPLNDDMKMHY
+39 KEGYSPLNDDMKTHY
-54 SNINDLI
+54 ANINDLI
-61 NKKKLDDVKKQ
+61 NNKKEDIPAVS
-72 EKEELPKEN
+72 EEVKEEVGV
-81 NNNDNNN
+81 NNDIDNSNINSNND
-88 TNTNTNT
+88 
-95 NTNFFNNNIEKTTV
+95 IDKTTV
-109 VSLDEIDNELDKT
+109 VSLDEIDNELDKIN
-122 SKKEQ
+122 KKGQ
-127 PFFFNNNFINKEK
+127 PFFFNNNFINKNKEEEK
-140 KEDKKENSNIN
+140 KEN
-151 SVIPNNINNIPLNSV
+151 NNINNTISDNVSSMPLNNA
-166 NNNYQ
+166 NNNYP
-171 KEVDYEEGNLGFIK
+171 KEVDYEEENLGFIK
-185 NRKVNK
+185 NRKINK
-191 KLLLIIGIMF
+191 KLLLIIGIIF
-201 FVLILGLILYSML
+201 FILILGLILYSML

-219 NNISLSLNDIIY
+219 NNISLSLNDIVY

-253 TFAVNSDIVSTKNEN
+253 TFTVNNDIVSMKNEN

-288 EVTGTYKDVSKKVN
+288 EVIGSYKDVSKKLN
-302 KMVTVCKRLSEENI
+302 KNITVCKRLSEESI
-316 PQSQIVAYFNEE
+316 PQSQIIAYFNEE
-328 SNLNINLGDDICY
+328 SSLNINLGDDICY

-350 TSIAEINENRVIRGK
+350 TSIAEINENRVIKGK
-365 TKGYTSLIIKQNSN
+365 TKGYTSLIIKQNNN

-391 TVNLVERVYLE
+391 TANLVERVYLE

-407 IIMNVND
+407 IVMNVND

-432 NYISSDEKVVSVN
+432 NFSSSNEKIVSVN

-450 KALNKGNAKI
+450 KALNKGSAKI
-460 IIKSNDGAYTNT
+460 IVKSNDGAYTNT
-472 LNVTVKGTNDTE
+472 LNVIVKGSNDTE

-558 GKVGFIIKDYKDIN
+558 GKVNFVIKDYKDIN
-572 NMIGNEI
+572 DTIGNEVN
-579 TTTTDSSEVIVK
+579 TTTDSSEVIIK

>member
-10 KKSNN
+10 KKGNN
-15 NLSIKKEDKNNV
+15 NLNIKKEEKNNV
-27 DELGLSTVESKE
+27 DELGLSTLKSNE
-39 KEGYSPLNDDMKMHY
+39 KEGYSPLNDDMKTHY
-54 SNINDLI
+54 ANINDLI
-61 NKKKLDDVKKQ
+61 NNKKEDIPVASKEV
-72 EKEELPKEN
+72 KEEVGV
-81 NNNDNNN
+81 NNDIDNSNINSNND
-88 TNTNTNT
+88 
-95 NTNFFNNNIEKTTV
+95 IDKTTV
-109 VSLDEIDNELDKT
+109 VSLDEIDNELDKIN
-122 SKKEQ
+122 KKEQ
-127 PFFFNNNFINKEK
+127 PFFFNNNFMNKNKEEEK
-140 KEDKKENSNIN
+140 KEN
-151 SVIPNNINNIPLNSV
+151 NNINNTISDNVSSMPLNNA
-166 NNNYQ
+166 NNNYP
-171 KEVDYEEGNLGFIK
+171 KEVDYEEENLGFIK
-185 NRKVNK
+185 NRKINK
-191 KLLLIIGIMF
+191 KLLLIIGIIF
-201 FVLILGLILYSML
+201 FILILGLILYSML

-219 NNISLSLNDIIY
+219 NNISLSLNDIVY

-253 TFAVNSDIVSTKNEN
+253 TFTVNNDIVSMKNEN

-288 EVTGTYKDVSKKVN
+288 EVIGSYKDVSKKLN
-302 KMVTVCKRLSEENI
+302 KNITVCKRLSEESI
-316 PQSQIVAYFNEE
+316 PQSQIIAYFNEE
-328 SNLNINLGDDICY
+328 SSLNINLGDDICY

-350 TSIAEINENRVIRGK
+350 TSIAEINENRVIKGK
-365 TKGYTSLIIKQNSN
+365 TKGYTSLIIKQNNN

-407 IIMNVND
+407 IVMNVND

-432 NYISSDEKVVSVN
+432 NFSSSNEKIVSVN

-450 KALNKGNAKI
+450 KALNKGSAKI
-460 IIKSNDGAYTNT
+460 IVKSNDGAYTNT
-472 LNVTVKGTNDTE
+472 LNVIVKGSNDTE

-522 FVPKVNIFNKDIEMV
+522 FIPKVNIFNKDIEMV

-558 GKVGFIIKDYKDIN
+558 GKVNFVIKDYKDIN
-572 NMIGNEI
+572 DTIGNEVNA
-579 TTTTDSSEVIVK
+579 TTDSSEVIIK

>member
-10 KKSNN
+10 KKGNN
-15 NLSIKKEDKNNV
+15 NLSIKKEEKNNV
-27 DELGLSTVESKE
+27 DELGLSTLKSNE
-39 KEGYSPLNDDMKMHY
+39 KEGYSPLNDDMKTHY
-54 SNINDLI
+54 ANINDLI
-61 NKKKLDDVKKQ
+61 NNKKEDIPAVS
-72 EKEELPKEN
+72 EEVKEEVGV
-81 NNNDNNN
+81 NNDIDNSNINSNND
-88 TNTNTNT
+88 
-95 NTNFFNNNIEKTTV
+95 IDKTTV
-109 VSLDEIDNELDKT
+109 VSLDEIDNELDKIN
-122 SKKEQ
+122 KKEQ
-127 PFFFNNNFINKEK
+127 PFFFNNNFMNKNKEEEK
-140 KEDKKENSNIN
+140 KEN
-151 SVIPNNINNIPLNSV
+151 NNINNTISDNVSSMPLNNA
-166 NNNYQ
+166 NNNYP
-171 KEVDYEEGNLGFIK
+171 KEVDYEEENLGFIK
-185 NRKVNK
+185 NRKINK
-191 KLLLIIGIMF
+191 KLLLIIGIIF
-201 FVLILGLILYSML
+201 FILILGLILYSML

-219 NNISLSLNDIIY
+219 NNISLSLNDIVY

-253 TFAVNSDIVSTKNEN
+253 TFTVNNDIVSMKNEN
-268 MIGKKVNNSL
+268 MIGKKINNSL

-288 EVTGTYKDVSKKVN
+288 EVIGSYKDVSKKLN
-302 KMVTVCKRLSEENI
+302 KNITVCKRLSEESI
-316 PQSQIVAYFNEE
+316 PQSQIIAYFNEE
-328 SNLNINLGDDICY
+328 SSLNINLGDDICY

-350 TSIAEINENRVIRGK
+350 TSIAEINENRVIKGK
-365 TKGYTSLIIKQNSN
+365 TKGYTSLIIKQNNN

-391 TVNLVERVYLE
+391 TANLVERVYLE

-407 IIMNVND
+407 IVMNVND

-420 TIIPVNATDKNI
+420 TIIPINATDKNI
-432 NYISSDEKVVSVN
+432 NFSSSNEKIVSVN

-450 KALNKGNAKI
+450 KALNKGSAKI
-460 IIKSNDGAYTNT
+460 IVKSNDGAYTNT
-472 LNVTVKGTNDTE
+472 LNVIVKGSNDTE

-558 GKVGFIIKDYKDIN
+558 GKVNFVIKDYKDIN
-572 NMIGNEI
+572 DTIGNEVN
-579 TTTTDSSEVIVK
+579 TTTDSSEVIIK

>member
-10 KKSNN
+10 KNGNN
-15 NLSIKKEDKNNV
+15 NLSIKKEEKNNV
-27 DELGLSTVESKE
+27 DELGLSTLKSNE
-39 KEGYSPLNDDMKMHY
+39 KEGYSPLNDDMKTHY
-54 SNINDLI
+54 ANINDLI
-61 NKKKLDDVKKQ
+61 NNKKEDIPAVSKEV
-72 EKEELPKEN
+72 KEEVGV
-81 NNNDNNN
+81 NNDIDNSNSNND
-88 TNTNTNT
+88 
-95 NTNFFNNNIEKTTV
+95 IEKTTV
-109 VSLDEIDNELDKT
+109 VSLDEIDNELDKIN
-122 SKKEQ
+122 KKEQ
-127 PFFFNNNFINKEK
+127 PFFFNNNFMNKNKEEEK
-140 KEDKKENSNIN
+140 KEN
-151 SVIPNNINNIPLNSV
+151 NNINNTISDNVSSMPLNNA
-166 NNNYQ
+166 NNNYP
-171 KEVDYEEGNLGFIK
+171 KEVDYEEENLGFIK
-185 NRKVNK
+185 NRKINK
-191 KLLLIIGIMF
+191 KLLLIIGIIF
-201 FVLILGLILYSML
+201 FILILGLILYSML

-219 NNISLSLNDIIY
+219 NNISLSLNDIVY

-253 TFAVNSDIVSTKNEN
+253 TFTVNNDIVSMKNEN

-288 EVTGTYKDVSKKVN
+288 EVIGSYKDVSKKLN
-302 KMVTVCKRLSEENI
+302 KNITVCKRLSEESI
-316 PQSQIVAYFNEE
+316 PQSQIIAYFNEE
-328 SNLNINLGDDICY
+328 SSLNINLGDDICY

-350 TSIAEINENRVIRGK
+350 TSIAEINENRVIKGK
-365 TKGYTSLIIKQNSN
+365 TKGYTSLIIKQNNN

-391 TVNLVERVYLE
+391 TANLVERVYLE

-407 IIMNVND
+407 IVMNVND

-432 NYISSDEKVVSVN
+432 NFSSSNEKIVSVN

-450 KALNKGNAKI
+450 KALNKGSAKI
-460 IIKSNDGAYTNT
+460 IVKSNDGAYTNT
-472 LNVTVKGTNDTE
+472 LNVIVKGSNDTE

-558 GKVGFIIKDYKDIN
+558 GKVNFVIKDYKDIN
-572 NMIGNEI
+572 DTIGNEVN
-579 TTTTDSSEVIVK
+579 TTTDSSEVIIK

>member
-10 KKSNN
+10 KKGNN
-15 NLSIKKEDKNNV
+15 NLSIKKEEKNNV
-27 DELGLSTVESKE
+27 DELGLSTLKSNE
-39 KEGYSPLNDDMKMHY
+39 KEGYSPLNDDMKTHY
-54 SNINDLI
+54 ANINDLI
-61 NKKKLDDVKKQ
+61 NNKKEDIPAVS
-72 EKEELPKEN
+72 EEVKEEVGV
-81 NNNDNNN
+81 NNDIDNSNINSNND
-88 TNTNTNT
+88 
-95 NTNFFNNNIEKTTV
+95 IDKTTV
-109 VSLDEIDNELDKT
+109 VSLDEIDNELDKIN
-122 SKKEQ
+122 KKEQ
-127 PFFFNNNFINKEK
+127 PFFFNNNFMNKNKEEEK
-140 KEDKKENSNIN
+140 KEN
-151 SVIPNNINNIPLNSV
+151 NNINNTISDNVSSMPLNNA
-166 NNNYQ
+166 NNNYP
-171 KEVDYEEGNLGFIK
+171 KEVDYEEENLGFIK
-185 NRKVNK
+185 NRKINK
-191 KLLLIIGIMF
+191 KLLLIIGIIF
-201 FVLILGLILYSML
+201 FILILGLILYSML

-219 NNISLSLNDIIY
+219 NNISLSLNDIVY

-253 TFAVNSDIVSTKNEN
+253 TFTVNNDIVSMKNEN

-278 FAYKL
+278 FEYKL

-288 EVTGTYKDVSKKVN
+288 EVIGSYKDVSKKLN
-302 KMVTVCKRLSEENI
+302 KNITVCKRLSEESI
-316 PQSQIVAYFNEE
+316 PQSQIIAYFNEE
-328 SNLNINLGDDICY
+328 SSLNINLGDDICY

-350 TSIAEINENRVIRGK
+350 TSIAEINDNRVIKGK
-365 TKGYTSLIIKQNSN
+365 TKGYTSLIIKQNNN

-391 TVNLVERVYLE
+391 TANLVERVYLE

-407 IIMNVND
+407 IVMNVND

-432 NYISSDEKVVSVN
+432 NFSSSNEKIVSVN

-450 KALNKGNAKI
+450 KALNKGSAKI
-460 IIKSNDGAYTNT
+460 IVKSNDGAYTNT
-472 LNVTVKGTNDTE
+472 LNVIVKGSNDTE

-558 GKVGFIIKDYKDIN
+558 GKVNFVIKDYKDIN
-572 NMIGNEI
+572 DTIGNEVN
-579 TTTTDSSEVIVK
+579 TTTDSSEVIIK

>member
-10 KKSNN
+10 KKGNN
-15 NLSIKKEDKNNV
+15 NLSIKKEEKNNV
-27 DELGLSTVESKE
+27 DELGLSTLKSNE
-39 KEGYSPLNDDMKMHY
+39 KEGYSPLNDDMKTHY
-54 SNINDLI
+54 ANINDLI
-61 NKKKLDDVKKQ
+61 NNKKEDIPVASKEV
-72 EKEELPKEN
+72 KEEVGV
-81 NNNDNNN
+81 NNDIDNSNINSNND
-88 TNTNTNT
+88 
-95 NTNFFNNNIEKTTV
+95 IDKTTV
-109 VSLDEIDNELDKT
+109 VSLDEIDNELDKIN
-122 SKKEQ
+122 KKEQ
-127 PFFFNNNFINKEK
+127 PFFFNNNFMNKNKEEEK
-140 KEDKKENSNIN
+140 KEN
-151 SVIPNNINNIPLNSV
+151 NNINNTISDNISSMPLNNA
-166 NNNYQ
+166 NNNYP
-171 KEVDYEEGNLGFIK
+171 KEVDYEEENLGFIK
-185 NRKVNK
+185 NRKINK
-191 KLLLIIGIMF
+191 KLLLTIGIIF
-201 FVLILGLILYSML
+201 LILILGLILYSML

-219 NNISLSLNDIIY
+219 NNISLSLNDIVY

-253 TFAVNSDIVSTKNEN
+253 TFTVNNDIVSMKNEN

-288 EVTGTYKDVSKKVN
+288 EVIGSYKDVSKKLN
-302 KMVTVCKRLSEENI
+302 KNITVCKRLSEESI
-316 PQSQIVAYFNEE
+316 PQSQIIAYFNEE
-328 SNLNINLGDDICY
+328 SSLNINLGDDICY

-350 TSIAEINENRVIRGK
+350 TSIAEINENRVIKGK
-365 TKGYTSLIIKQNSN
+365 TKGYTSLIIKQNNN

-407 IIMNVND
+407 IVMNVND

-432 NYISSDEKVVSVN
+432 NFSSSNEKIVSVN

-450 KALNKGNAKI
+450 KALNKGSAKI
-460 IIKSNDGAYTNT
+460 IVKSNDGAYTNT
-472 LNVTVKGTNDTE
+472 LNVIVKGSNDTE
-484 IETFSPVSVTIK
+484 IETFSPISVTIK

-522 FVPKVNIFNKDIEMV
+522 FIPKVNIFNKDIEMV

-558 GKVGFIIKDYKDIN
+558 GKVNFVIKDYKDIN
-572 NMIGNEI
+572 DTIGNEVN
-579 TTTTDSSEVIVK
+579 TTTDSSEVIIK

>member
-10 KKSNN
+10 KKGNN
-15 NLSIKKEDKNNV
+15 NLSIKKEEKNNV
-27 DELGLSTVESKE
+27 DELGLSTLKSNE
-39 KEGYSPLNDDMKMHY
+39 KEGYSPLNDDMKTHY
-54 SNINDLI
+54 ANINDLI
-61 NKKKLDDVKKQ
+61 NNKKEDIPAVS
-72 EKEELPKEN
+72 EEVKEEVGV
-81 NNNDNNN
+81 NNDIDNSNINSNND
-88 TNTNTNT
+88 
-95 NTNFFNNNIEKTTV
+95 IEKTTV
-109 VSLDEIDNELDKT
+109 VSLDEIDNELDKIN
-122 SKKEQ
+122 KKEQ
-127 PFFFNNNFINKEK
+127 PFFFNNNFMNKNKEEEK
-140 KEDKKENSNIN
+140 KEN
-151 SVIPNNINNIPLNSV
+151 NNINNTISDNVSSMPLNNA
-166 NNNYQ
+166 NNNYP
-171 KEVDYEEGNLGFIK
+171 KEVDYEEENLGFIK
-185 NRKVNK
+185 NRKINK
-191 KLLLIIGIMF
+191 KLLLIIGIIF
-201 FVLILGLILYSML
+201 FILILGLILYSML

-219 NNISLSLNDIIY
+219 NNISLSLNDIVY

-253 TFAVNSDIVSTKNEN
+253 TFTVNSDIVSMKNEN

-288 EVTGTYKDVSKKVN
+288 EVIGSYKDVSKKLN
-302 KMVTVCKRLSEENI
+302 KNITVCKRLSEESI
-316 PQSQIVAYFNEE
+316 PQSQIIAYFNEE
-328 SNLNINLGDDICY
+328 SSLNINLGDDICY

-350 TSIAEINENRVIRGK
+350 TSIAEINENRVIKGK
-365 TKGYTSLIIKQNSN
+365 TKGYTSLIIKQNNN

-407 IIMNVND
+407 IVMNVND

-432 NYISSDEKVVSVN
+432 NFSSSNEKIVSVN

-450 KALNKGNAKI
+450 KALNKGSAKI
-460 IIKSNDGAYTNT
+460 IVKSNDGAYTNT
-472 LNVTVKGTNDTE
+472 LNVIVKGSNDTE

-558 GKVGFIIKDYKDIN
+558 GKVNFVIKDYKDIN
-572 NMIGNEI
+572 DTIGNEVN
-579 TTTTDSSEVIVK
+579 TTTDSSEVIIK

>member
-10 KKSNN
+10 KKGNN
-15 NLSIKKEDKNNV
+15 NLSIKKEEKNNV
-27 DELGLSTVESKE
+27 DELGLSTLKSNE
-39 KEGYSPLNDDMKMHY
+39 KEGYSPLNDDMKTHY
-54 SNINDLI
+54 ANINDLI
-61 NKKKLDDVKKQ
+61 NNKKEDIPAVS
-72 EKEELPKEN
+72 EEVKEEVGV
-81 NNNDNNN
+81 NNDIDNSNINSNND
-88 TNTNTNT
+88 
-95 NTNFFNNNIEKTTV
+95 IEKTTV
-109 VSLDEIDNELDKT
+109 VSLDEIDNELDKIN
-122 SKKEQ
+122 KKEQ
-127 PFFFNNNFINKEK
+127 PFFFNNNFMNKNKEEEK
-140 KEDKKENSNIN
+140 KEN
-151 SVIPNNINNIPLNSV
+151 NNINNTISDNVSSMPLNNA
-166 NNNYQ
+166 NNNYP
-171 KEVDYEEGNLGFIK
+171 KEVDYEEENLGFIK
-185 NRKVNK
+185 NRKINK
-191 KLLLIIGIMF
+191 KLLLIIGIIF
-201 FVLILGLILYSML
+201 FILILGLILYSML

-219 NNISLSLNDIIY
+219 NNISLSLNDIVY

-253 TFAVNSDIVSTKNEN
+253 MFTVNNDIVSMKNEN

-288 EVTGTYKDVSKKVN
+288 EVIGSYKDVSKKLN
-302 KMVTVCKRLSEENI
+302 KNITVCKRLSEESI
-316 PQSQIVAYFNEE
+316 PQSQIIAYFNEE
-328 SNLNINLGDDICY
+328 SSLNINLGDDICY

-350 TSIAEINENRVIRGK
+350 TSIAEINENRVIKGK
-365 TKGYTSLIIKQNSN
+365 TKGYTSLIIKQNNN

-391 TVNLVERVYLE
+391 NIKFVEKIY
-402 NIEDS
+402 IEDVENN
-407 IIMNVND
+407 IVMNVND
-414 VQILKP
+414 VKTLKP

-432 NYISSDEKVVSVN
+432 NFSSSNEKIVSVN

-450 KALNKGNAKI
+450 KALNKGSAKI
-460 IIKSNDGAYTNT
+460 IVKSNDGAYTNT
-472 LNVTVKGTNDTE
+472 LNVIVKGSNDTE

-558 GKVGFIIKDYKDIN
+558 GKVNFVIKDYKDIN
-572 NMIGNEI
+572 DTIGNEVK
-579 TTTTDSSEVIVK
+579 TTTDSSEVIIK

>member
-1 MSKKFPINF
+1 MSKKFLINF
-10 KKSNN
+10 KKDNN
-15 NLSIKKEDKNNV
+15 NLSIKKEEKNNV
-27 DELGLSTVESKE
+27 DELGLSTIKSEE
-39 KEGYSPLNDDMKMHY
+39 KEGYSPLNDNMKTHY
-54 SNINDLI
+54 ANINDLI
-61 NKKKLDDVKKQ
+61 NNKKEDIPVAS
-72 EKEELPKEN
+72 EEVKEEVGV
-81 NNNDNNN
+81 NNDIDNSNINSNSNND
-88 TNTNTNT
+88 
-95 NTNFFNNNIEKTTV
+95 IEKTTV
-109 VSLDEIDNELDKT
+109 VSLDEIDNELDKIN
-122 SKKEQ
+122 KKEQ
-127 PFFFNNNFINKEK
+127 PFFFNNNFMNKNKEEEK
-140 KEDKKENSNIN
+140 KEN
-151 SVIPNNINNIPLNSV
+151 NNINNTISDNVSSMPLNNA
-166 NNNYQ
+166 NNNYP
-171 KEVDYEEGNLGFIK
+171 KEVDYEEENLGFIK
-185 NRKVNK
+185 NRKINK
-191 KLLLIIGIMF
+191 KLLLIIGIIF
-201 FVLILGLILYSML
+201 FILILGLILYSML

-219 NNISLSLNDIIY
+219 NNISLSLNDIVY

-253 TFAVNSDIVSTKNEN
+253 MFTVNNDIVSMKNEN

-288 EVTGTYKDVSKKVN
+288 EVIGSYKDVSKKLN
-302 KMVTVCKRLSEENI
+302 KNITVCKRLSEESI
-316 PQSQIVAYFNEE
+316 PQSQIIAYFNEE
-328 SNLNINLGDDICY
+328 SSLNINLGDDICY

-350 TSIAEINENRVIRGK
+350 TSIAEINENRVIKGK
-365 TKGYTSLIIKQNSN
+365 TKGYTSLIIKQNNN

-407 IIMNVND
+407 IVMNVND

-432 NYISSDEKVVSVN
+432 NFSSSNEKIVSVN

-450 KALNKGNAKI
+450 KALNKGSAKI
-460 IIKSNDGAYTNT
+460 IVKSNDGAYTNT
-472 LNVTVKGTNDTE
+472 LNVIVKGSNDTE

-558 GKVGFIIKDYKDIN
+558 GKVNFVIKDYKDIN
-572 NMIGNEI
+572 DTIGNEVN
-579 TTTTDSSEVIVK
+579 TTTDSSEVIIK

>member
-10 KKSNN
+10 KKGNN
-15 NLSIKKEDKNNV
+15 NLSIKKEEKNNV
-27 DELGLSTVESKE
+27 DELGLSTLKSNE
-39 KEGYSPLNDDMKMHY
+39 KEGYSPLNDDMKTHY
-54 SNINDLI
+54 ANINDLI
-61 NKKKLDDVKKQ
+61 NNKKEDIPVASKEV
-72 EKEELPKEN
+72 KEEVGV
-81 NNNDNNN
+81 NNDIDNSNINSNND
-88 TNTNTNT
+88 
-95 NTNFFNNNIEKTTV
+95 IEKTTV
-109 VSLDEIDNELDKT
+109 VSLDEIDNELDKIN
-122 SKKEQ
+122 KKEQ
-127 PFFFNNNFINKEK
+127 PFFFNNNFMNKNKEEEK
-140 KEDKKENSNIN
+140 KEN
-151 SVIPNNINNIPLNSV
+151 NNINNTISDNVSSMPLNNA
-166 NNNYQ
+166 NNNYP
-171 KEVDYEEGNLGFIK
+171 KEVDYEEENLGFIK
-185 NRKVNK
+185 NRKINK
-191 KLLLIIGIMF
+191 KLLLTIGIIF
-201 FVLILGLILYSML
+201 FILILGLILYSML

-219 NNISLSLNDIIY
+219 NNISLSLNDIVY

-253 TFAVNSDIVSTKNEN
+253 TFAVNSDIVSMKNEN

-288 EVTGTYKDVSKKVN
+288 EVIGSYKDVSKKLN
-302 KMVTVCKRLSEENI
+302 KNITVCKRLSEESI
-316 PQSQIVAYFNEE
+316 PQSQIIAYFNEE
-328 SNLNINLGDDICY
+328 SSLNINLGDDICY

-350 TSIAEINENRVIRGK
+350 TSIAEINENRVIKGK
-365 TKGYTSLIIKQNSN
+365 TKGYTSLIIKQNNN

-407 IIMNVND
+407 IVMNVND
-414 VQILKP
+414 VQILKS

-432 NYISSDEKVVSVN
+432 NFSSSNEKIVSVN

-450 KALNKGNAKI
+450 KALNKGSAKI
-460 IIKSNDGAYTNT
+460 IVKSNDGAYTNT
-472 LNVTVKGTNDTE
+472 LNVIVKGSNDTE

-558 GKVGFIIKDYKDIN
+558 GKVGFVIKDYKDIN

-579 TTTTDSSEVIVK
+579 TTTTDSSEVIIK

>member
-10 KKSNN
+10 KKGNN
-15 NLSIKKEDKNNV
+15 NLSIKKEEKNNV
-27 DELGLSTVESKE
+27 DELGLSTLKSNE
-39 KEGYSPLNDDMKMHY
+39 KEGYSPLNDDMKTHY
-54 SNINDLI
+54 ANINDLI
-61 NKKKLDDVKKQ
+61 NNKKEDIPAVS
-72 EKEELPKEN
+72 EEVKEEVGV
-81 NNNDNNN
+81 NNDIDNSNINSNND
-88 TNTNTNT
+88 
-95 NTNFFNNNIEKTTV
+95 IDKTTV
-109 VSLDEIDNELDKT
+109 VSLDEIDNELDKIN
-122 SKKEQ
+122 KKEQ
-127 PFFFNNNFINKEK
+127 PFFFNNNFMNKNKEEEK
-140 KEDKKENSNIN
+140 KEN
-151 SVIPNNINNIPLNSV
+151 NNINNTISDNVSSMPLNNA
-166 NNNYQ
+166 NNNYP
-171 KEVDYEEGNLGFIK
+171 KEVDYEEENLGFIK
-185 NRKVNK
+185 NRKINK
-191 KLLLIIGIMF
+191 KLLLIIGIIF
-201 FVLILGLILYSML
+201 FILILGLILYSML

-219 NNISLSLNDIIY
+219 NNISLSLNDIVY

-253 TFAVNSDIVSTKNEN
+253 MFTVNNDIVSMKNEN

-288 EVTGTYKDVSKKVN
+288 EVIGSYKDVSKKLN
-302 KMVTVCKRLSEENI
+302 KNITVCKRLSEESI
-316 PQSQIVAYFNEE
+316 PQSQIIAYFNEE
-328 SNLNINLGDDICY
+328 SSLNINLGDDICY

-350 TSIAEINENRVIRGK
+350 TSIAEINENRVIKGK
-365 TKGYTSLIIKQNSN
+365 TKGYTSLIIKQNNN

-407 IIMNVND
+407 IVMNVND

-432 NYISSDEKVVSVN
+432 NFSSSNEKIVSVN

-450 KALNKGNAKI
+450 KALNKGSAKI
-460 IIKSNDGAYTNT
+460 IVKSNDGAYTNT
-472 LNVTVKGTNDTE
+472 LNVIVKGSNDTE

-496 SNNANKNIANVNN
+496 SNNVNKNIANVNN

-558 GKVGFIIKDYKDIN
+558 GKVNFVIKDYKDIN
-572 NMIGNEI
+572 DTIGNEVN
-579 TTTTDSSEVIVK
+579 TTTDSSEVIIK

>member
-10 KKSNN
+10 KNGNN
-15 NLSIKKEDKNNV
+15 NLSIKKEEKNNV
-27 DELGLSTVESKE
+27 DELGLSTLKSNG
-39 KEGYSPLNDDMKMHY
+39 KEGYSPLNDDMKTHY
-54 SNINDLI
+54 ANINDLI
-61 NKKKLDDVKKQ
+61 NNKKEDIPAVS
-72 EKEELPKEN
+72 EEVKEEVGV
-81 NNNDNNN
+81 NNDIDNSNINSNND
-88 TNTNTNT
+88 
-95 NTNFFNNNIEKTTV
+95 IDKTTV
-109 VSLDEIDNELDKT
+109 VSLDEIDNELDKIN
-122 SKKEQ
+122 KKGQ
-127 PFFFNNNFINKEK
+127 PFFFNNNFINKNKEEEK
-140 KEDKKENSNIN
+140 KEN
-151 SVIPNNINNIPLNSV
+151 NNINNTISDNVSSMPLNNA
-166 NNNYQ
+166 NNNYP
-171 KEVDYEEGNLGFIK
+171 KEVDYEEENLGFIK
-185 NRKVNK
+185 NRKINK
-191 KLLLIIGIMF
+191 KLLLIIGIIF
-201 FVLILGLILYSML
+201 FILILGLILYSML

-219 NNISLSLNDIIY
+219 NNISLSLNDIVY

-253 TFAVNSDIVSTKNEN
+253 TFTVNNDIVSMKNEN

-288 EVTGTYKDVSKKVN
+288 EVIGSYKDVSKKLN
-302 KMVTVCKRLSEENI
+302 KNITVCKRLSEESI
-316 PQSQIVAYFNEE
+316 PQSQIIAYFNEE
-328 SNLNINLGDDICY
+328 SSLNINLGDDICY

-350 TSIAEINENRVIRGK
+350 TSIAEINENRVIKGK
-365 TKGYTSLIIKQNSN
+365 TKGYTSLIIKQNNN

-407 IIMNVND
+407 IVMNVND

-432 NYISSDEKVVSVN
+432 NFSSSNEKIVSVN

-450 KALNKGNAKI
+450 KALNKGSAKI
-460 IIKSNDGAYTNT
+460 IVKSNDGAYTNT
-472 LNVTVKGTNDTE
+472 LNVIVKGSNDTE

-558 GKVGFIIKDYKDIN
+558 GKVNFVIKDYKDIN
-572 NMIGNEI
+572 DTIGNEVN
-579 TTTTDSSEVIVK
+579 TTTDSSEVIIK

>member
-10 KKSNN
+10 KKGNN
-15 NLSIKKEDKNNV
+15 NLSIKKEEKNNV
-27 DELGLSTVESKE
+27 DELGLSTLKSNE
-39 KEGYSPLNDDMKMHY
+39 KEGYSPLNDDMKTHY
-54 SNINDLI
+54 ANINDLI
-61 NKKKLDDVKKQ
+61 NNKKEDIPAVS
-72 EKEELPKEN
+72 EEVKEEVGV
-81 NNNDNNN
+81 NNDIDNSNINSNND
-88 TNTNTNT
+88 
-95 NTNFFNNNIEKTTV
+95 IDKTTV
-109 VSLDEIDNELDKT
+109 VSLDEIDNELDKIN
-122 SKKEQ
+122 KKEQ
-127 PFFFNNNFINKEK
+127 PFFFNNNFMNKNKEEEK
-140 KEDKKENSNIN
+140 KEN
-151 SVIPNNINNIPLNSV
+151 NNINNTISDNVSSMPLNNA
-166 NNNYQ
+166 NNNYP
-171 KEVDYEEGNLGFIK
+171 KEVDYEEENLGFIK
-185 NRKVNK
+185 NRKINK
-191 KLLLIIGIMF
+191 KLLLIIGIIF
-201 FVLILGLILYSML
+201 FILILGLILYSML

-219 NNISLSLNDIIY
+219 NNISLSLNDIVY

-253 TFAVNSDIVSTKNEN
+253 TFTVNNDIVSMKNEN

-288 EVTGTYKDVSKKVN
+288 EVIGSYKDVSKKLN
-302 KMVTVCKRLSEENI
+302 KNITVCKRLSEESI
-316 PQSQIVAYFNEE
+316 PQSQIIAYFNEE
-328 SNLNINLGDDICY
+328 SSLNINLGDDICY

-350 TSIAEINENRVIRGK
+350 TSIAEINENRVIKGK
-365 TKGYTSLIIKQNSN
+365 TKGYTSLIIKQNNN

-407 IIMNVND
+407 IVMNVND

-420 TIIPVNATDKNI
+420 TIIPINATDKNI
-432 NYISSDEKVVSVN
+432 NFSSSNEKIVSVN

-450 KALNKGNAKI
+450 KALNKGSAKI
-460 IIKSNDGAYTNT
+460 IVKSNDGAYTNT
-472 LNVTVKGTNDTE
+472 LNVIVKGSNDTE

-558 GKVGFIIKDYKDIN
+558 GKVNFVIKDYKDIN
-572 NMIGNEI
+572 DTIGNEVN
-579 TTTTDSSEVIVK
+579 TTTDSSEVIIK

>member
-10 KKSNN
+10 KNGNN
-15 NLSIKKEDKNNV
+15 NLSIKKEEKNNV
-27 DELGLSTVESKE
+27 DELGLSTLKSNE
-39 KEGYSPLNDDMKMHY
+39 KEGYSPLNDDMKTHY
-54 SNINDLI
+54 ANINDLI
-61 NKKKLDDVKKQ
+61 NNKKEDIPAVS
-72 EKEELPKEN
+72 EEVKEEVGV
-81 NNNDNNN
+81 NNDIDNSNINSNND
-88 TNTNTNT
+88 
-95 NTNFFNNNIEKTTV
+95 IDKTTV
-109 VSLDEIDNELDKT
+109 VSLDEIDNELDKIN
-122 SKKEQ
+122 KKEQ
-127 PFFFNNNFINKEK
+127 PFFFNNNFMNKNKEEEK
-140 KEDKKENSNIN
+140 KEN
-151 SVIPNNINNIPLNSV
+151 NNINNTISDNVSSMPLNNA
-166 NNNYQ
+166 NNNYP
-171 KEVDYEEGNLGFIK
+171 KEVDYEEENLGFIK
-185 NRKVNK
+185 NRKINK
-191 KLLLIIGIMF
+191 KLLLIIGIIF
-201 FVLILGLILYSML
+201 FILILGLILYSML

-219 NNISLSLNDIIY
+219 NNISLSLNDIVY

-253 TFAVNSDIVSTKNEN
+253 TFTVNNDIVSMKNEN

-288 EVTGTYKDVSKKVN
+288 EVIGSYKDVSKKLN
-302 KMVTVCKRLSEENI
+302 KNITVCKRLSEESI
-316 PQSQIVAYFNEE
+316 PQSQIIAYFNEE
-328 SNLNINLGDDICY
+328 SSLNINLGDDICY

-350 TSIAEINENRVIRGK
+350 TSIAEINENRVIKGK
-365 TKGYTSLIIKQNSN
+365 TKGYTSLIIKQNNN

-407 IIMNVND
+407 IVMNVND

-432 NYISSDEKVVSVN
+432 NFSSSNEKIVSVN

-450 KALNKGNAKI
+450 KTLNKGSAKI
-460 IIKSNDGAYTNT
+460 IVKSNDGAYTNT
-472 LNVTVKGTNDTE
+472 LNVIVKGSNDTE

-558 GKVGFIIKDYKDIN
+558 GKVNFVIKDYKDIN
-572 NMIGNEI
+572 DTIGNEVN
-579 TTTTDSSEVIVK
+579 TTTDSSEVIIK

>member
-10 KKSNN
+10 KNGNN
-15 NLSIKKEDKNNV
+15 NLSIKKEEKNNV
-27 DELGLSTVESKE
+27 DELGLSTLKSNE
-39 KEGYSPLNDDMKMHY
+39 KEGYSPLNDDMKTHY
-54 SNINDLI
+54 ANINDLI
-61 NKKKLDDVKKQ
+61 NNKKEDIPAVS
-72 EKEELPKEN
+72 EEVKEEVGV
-81 NNNDNNN
+81 NNDIDNSNINSNND
-88 TNTNTNT
+88 
-95 NTNFFNNNIEKTTV
+95 IDKTTV
-109 VSLDEIDNELDKT
+109 VSLDEIDNELDKIN
-122 SKKEQ
+122 KKEQ
-127 PFFFNNNFINKEK
+127 PFFFNNNFMNKNKEEEK
-140 KEDKKENSNIN
+140 KEN
-151 SVIPNNINNIPLNSV
+151 NNINNTISDNVSSMPLNNA
-166 NNNYQ
+166 NNNYP
-171 KEVDYEEGNLGFIK
+171 KEVDYEEENLGFIK
-185 NRKVNK
+185 NRKINK
-191 KLLLIIGIMF
+191 KLLLIIGIIF
-201 FVLILGLILYSML
+201 FILILGLILYSML

-219 NNISLSLNDIIY
+219 NNISLSLNDIVY

-253 TFAVNSDIVSTKNEN
+253 TFTVNNDIVSMKNEN

-288 EVTGTYKDVSKKVN
+288 EVIGSYKDVSKKLN
-302 KMVTVCKRLSEENI
+302 KNITVCKRLSEESI
-316 PQSQIVAYFNEE
+316 PQSQIIAYFNEE
-328 SNLNINLGDDICY
+328 SSLNINLGDDICY

-350 TSIAEINENRVIRGK
+350 TSIAEINENRVIKGK
-365 TKGYTSLIIKQNSN
+365 TKGYTSLIIKQNNN

-391 TVNLVERVYLE
+391 NIKFVEKIY
-402 NIEDS
+402 IEDVENN
-407 IIMNVND
+407 IVMNVND
-414 VQILKP
+414 VKTLKP

-432 NYISSDEKVVSVN
+432 NFSSSNEKIVSVN

-450 KALNKGNAKI
+450 KALNKGSAKI
-460 IIKSNDGAYTNT
+460 IVKSNDGAYTNT
-472 LNVTVKGTNDTE
+472 LNVIVKGSNDTE

-558 GKVGFIIKDYKDIN
+558 GKVNFVIKDYKDIN
-572 NMIGNEI
+572 DTIGNEVN
-579 TTTTDSSEVIVK
+579 TTTDSSEVIIK

>member
-10 KKSNN
+10 KKGNN
-15 NLSIKKEDKNNV
+15 NLSIKKEEKNNV
-27 DELGLSTVESKE
+27 DELGLSTLKSNE
-39 KEGYSPLNDDMKMHY
+39 KEGYSPLNDDMKTHY
-54 SNINDLI
+54 ANINDLI
-61 NKKKLDDVKKQ
+61 NNKKEDIPAVS
-72 EKEELPKEN
+72 EEVKEEVGV
-81 NNNDNNN
+81 NNDIDNSNINSNND
-88 TNTNTNT
+88 
-95 NTNFFNNNIEKTTV
+95 IDKTTV
-109 VSLDEIDNELDKT
+109 VSLDEIDNELDKIN
-122 SKKEQ
+122 KKEQ
-127 PFFFNNNFINKEK
+127 PFFFNNNFMNKNKEEEK
-140 KEDKKENSNIN
+140 KEN
-151 SVIPNNINNIPLNSV
+151 NNINNTISDNVSSMPLNNA
-166 NNNYQ
+166 NNNYP
-171 KEVDYEEGNLGFIK
+171 KEVDYEEENLGFIK
-185 NRKVNK
+185 NRKINK
-191 KLLLIIGIMF
+191 KLLLIIGIIF
-201 FVLILGLILYSML
+201 LILILGLILYSML

-219 NNISLSLNDIIY
+219 NNISLSLNDIVY

-253 TFAVNSDIVSTKNEN
+253 TFTVNNDIVSMKNEN

-288 EVTGTYKDVSKKVN
+288 EVIGSYKDVSKKLN
-302 KMVTVCKRLSEENI
+302 KNITVCKRLSEESI
-316 PQSQIVAYFNEE
+316 PQSQIIAYFNEE
-328 SNLNINLGDDICY
+328 SSLNINLGDDICY

-350 TSIAEINENRVIRGK
+350 TSIAEINENRVIKGK
-365 TKGYTSLIIKQNSN
+365 TKGYTSLIIKQNNN

-391 TVNLVERVYLE
+391 NIKFVEKIY
-402 NIEDS
+402 IEDVENN
-407 IIMNVND
+407 IVMNVND
-414 VQILKP
+414 VKTLKP

-432 NYISSDEKVVSVN
+432 NFSSSNEKIVSVN

-450 KALNKGNAKI
+450 KALNKGSAKI
-460 IIKSNDGAYTNT
+460 IVKSNDGAYTNT
-472 LNVTVKGTNDTE
+472 LNVIVKGSNDTE

-558 GKVGFIIKDYKDIN
+558 GKVNFVIKDYKDIN
-572 NMIGNEI
+572 DTIGNEVN
-579 TTTTDSSEVIVK
+579 TTTDSSEVIIK

>member
-10 KKSNN
+10 KKGNN
-15 NLSIKKEDKNNV
+15 NLSIKKEEKNNV

-72 EKEELPKEN
+72 EKEEMPKEN
-81 NNNDNNN
+81 NNNDNN
-88 TNTNTNT
+88 NTNTNT

-191 KLLLIIGIMF
+191 KMLLIIGIMF

-253 TFAVNSDIVSTKNEN
+253 TFAVNSDIVSMKNEN

-288 EVTGTYKDVSKKVN
+288 EVTGTYKDVSKKAN

-402 NIEDS
+402 DIEDS

-432 NYISSDEKVVSVN
+432 NYISSNEKIVSVN

-496 SNNANKNIANVNN
+496 SNNGNTSIANVNN
-509 LIILNAKFDRKLS
+509 LIILNVKFDRKLS
-522 FVPKVNIFNKDIEMV
+522 SIPKVNIFNKDIEMV

-558 GKVGFIIKDYKDIN
+558 GKVNFVIKDYKDIN
-572 NMIGNEI
+572 DMIGNEVN
-579 TTTTDSSEVIVK
+579 TTTDSSEVIIK

>member
-10 KKSNN
+10 KNGNN
-15 NLSIKKEDKNNV
+15 NLSIKKEEKNNV
-27 DELGLSTVESKE
+27 DELGLSTLKSNE
-39 KEGYSPLNDDMKMHY
+39 KEGYSPLNDDMKTHY
-54 SNINDLI
+54 ANINDLI
-61 NKKKLDDVKKQ
+61 NNKKEDIPAVS
-72 EKEELPKEN
+72 EEVKEEVGV
-81 NNNDNNN
+81 NNDIDNSNINSNND
-88 TNTNTNT
+88 
-95 NTNFFNNNIEKTTV
+95 IDKTTV
-109 VSLDEIDNELDKT
+109 VSLDEIDNELDKIN
-122 SKKEQ
+122 KKGQ
-127 PFFFNNNFINKEK
+127 PFFFNNNFINKNKEEEK
-140 KEDKKENSNIN
+140 KEN
-151 SVIPNNINNIPLNSV
+151 NNINNTISDNVSSMPLNNA
-166 NNNYQ
+166 NNNYP
-171 KEVDYEEGNLGFIK
+171 KEVDYEEENLGFIK
-185 NRKVNK
+185 NRKINK
-191 KLLLIIGIMF
+191 KLLLIIGIIF
-201 FVLILGLILYSML
+201 FILILGLILYSML

-219 NNISLSLNDIIY
+219 NNISLSLNDIVY

-253 TFAVNSDIVSTKNEN
+253 TFTVNNDIVSMKNEN

-288 EVTGTYKDVSKKVN
+288 EVIGSYKDVSKKLN
-302 KMVTVCKRLSEENI
+302 KNITVCKRLSEESI
-316 PQSQIVAYFNEE
+316 PQSQIIAYFNEE
-328 SNLNINLGDDICY
+328 SSLNINLGDDICY

-350 TSIAEINENRVIRGK
+350 TSIAEINENRVIKGK
-365 TKGYTSLIIKQNSN
+365 TKGYTSLIIKQNNN

-391 TVNLVERVYLE
+391 TANLVERVYLE

-407 IIMNVND
+407 IVMNVND
-414 VQILKP
+414 VKTLKP

-432 NYISSDEKVVSVN
+432 NFSSSNEKIVSVN

-450 KALNKGNAKI
+450 KALNKGSAKI
-460 IIKSNDGAYTNT
+460 IVKSNDGAYTNT
-472 LNVTVKGTNDTE
+472 LNVIVKGSNDTE

-558 GKVGFIIKDYKDIN
+558 GKVNFVIKDYKDIN
-572 NMIGNEI
+572 DTIGNEVN
-579 TTTTDSSEVIVK
+579 TTTDSSEVIIK

>member
-10 KKSNN
+10 KKGNN
-15 NLSIKKEDKNNV
+15 NLSIKKEEKNNV
-27 DELGLSTVESKE
+27 DELGLSTLKSNE
-39 KEGYSPLNDDMKMHY
+39 KEGYSPLNDDMKTHY
-54 SNINDLI
+54 ANINDLI
-61 NKKKLDDVKKQ
+61 NNKKEDIPAVS
-72 EKEELPKEN
+72 EEVKEEVGV
-81 NNNDNNN
+81 NNDIDNSNINSNND
-88 TNTNTNT
+88 
-95 NTNFFNNNIEKTTV
+95 IDKTTI
-109 VSLDEIDNELDKT
+109 VSLDEIDNELDKIN
-122 SKKEQ
+122 KKEQ
-127 PFFFNNNFINKEK
+127 PFFFNNNFINKNKEEEK
-140 KEDKKENSNIN
+140 KE
-151 SVIPNNINNIPLNSV
+151 NNNMNNTISDNVSSMPLNNA
-166 NNNYQ
+166 NNNYP
-171 KEVDYEEGNLGFIK
+171 KEVDYEEENLGFIK
-185 NRKVNK
+185 NRKINK
-191 KLLLIIGIMF
+191 KLLLIIGIIF
-201 FVLILGLILYSML
+201 FILILGLILYSML

-219 NNISLSLNDIIY
+219 NNISLSLNDIVY
-231 YGENNSF
+231 YGENNGF

-253 TFAVNSDIVSTKNEN
+253 TFTVNNDIVSMKNEN

-288 EVTGTYKDVSKKVN
+288 EVIGSYKDVSKKLN
-302 KMVTVCKRLSEENI
+302 KNITVCKRLSEESI
-316 PQSQIVAYFNEE
+316 PQSQIIAYFNEE
-328 SNLNINLGDDICY
+328 SSLNINLGDDICY

-350 TSIAEINENRVIRGK
+350 TSIAEINENRVIKGK
-365 TKGYTSLIIKQNSN
+365 TKGYTSLIIKQNNN

-407 IIMNVND
+407 IVMNVND
-414 VQILKP
+414 VQILKS

-432 NYISSDEKVVSVN
+432 NFSSSNEKIVSVN

-450 KALNKGNAKI
+450 KALNKGSAKI
-460 IIKSNDGAYTNT
+460 IVKSNDGAYTNT
-472 LNVTVKGTNDTE
+472 LNVIVKGSNDTE

-558 GKVGFIIKDYKDIN
+558 GKVNFVIKDYKDIN
-572 NMIGNEI
+572 DTIGNEVNA
-579 TTTTDSSEVIVK
+579 TTDSSEVITK

>member
-10 KKSNN
+10 KKGNN
-15 NLSIKKEDKNNV
+15 NLSIKKEEKNNV
-27 DELGLSTVESKE
+27 DELGLSTLKSNE
-39 KEGYSPLNDDMKMHY
+39 KEGYSPLNDDMKTHY
-54 SNINDLI
+54 ANINDLI
-61 NKKKLDDVKKQ
+61 NNKKEDIPVVS
-72 EKEELPKEN
+72 EEVKEEVGVNNDIDNSNSNSN
-81 NNNDNNN
+81 NNND
-88 TNTNTNT
+88 
-95 NTNFFNNNIEKTTV
+95 IDKTTV
-109 VSLDEIDNELDKT
+109 VSLDEIDNELDKIN
-122 SKKEQ
+122 KKEQ
-127 PFFFNNNFINKEK
+127 PFFFNNNFMNKNKEEEK
-140 KEDKKENSNIN
+140 KEN
-151 SVIPNNINNIPLNSV
+151 NNINNTISDNVSSMPLNNA
-166 NNNYQ
+166 NNNYP
-171 KEVDYEEGNLGFIK
+171 KEVDYEEENLGFIK
-185 NRKVNK
+185 NRKINK
-191 KLLLIIGIMF
+191 KLLLIIGIIF
-201 FVLILGLILYSML
+201 LILILGLILYSML

-219 NNISLSLNDIIY
+219 NNISLSLNDIVY

-253 TFAVNSDIVSTKNEN
+253 TFTVNNDIVSMKNEN

-288 EVTGTYKDVSKKVN
+288 EVIGSYKDVSKKLN
-302 KMVTVCKRLSEENI
+302 KNITVCKRLSEESI
-316 PQSQIVAYFNEE
+316 PQSQIIAYFNEE
-328 SNLNINLGDDICY
+328 SSLNINLGDDICY

-350 TSIAEINENRVIRGK
+350 TSIAEINENRVIKGK
-365 TKGYTSLIIKQNSN
+365 TKGYTSLIIKQNNN

-407 IIMNVND
+407 IVMNVND

-432 NYISSDEKVVSVN
+432 NFSSSNEKIVSVN

-450 KALNKGNAKI
+450 KALNKGSAKI
-460 IIKSNDGAYTNT
+460 IVKSNDGAYTNT
-472 LNVTVKGTNDTE
+472 LNVIVKGSNDTE

-558 GKVGFIIKDYKDIN
+558 GKVNFVIKDYKDIN
-572 NMIGNEI
+572 DTIGNEVN
-579 TTTTDSSEVIVK
+579 TTTDSSEVIIK